1 MPERAILPVWTKSGK
16 PRRDDM
22 RLLKRTVSTLLVG
35 LVLTGVIVTPSVHA
49 QTVQTP
55 TEFFG
60 FEIGTD
66 GELARYP
73 RVLEYLRHL
82 EAQTDRLAYIP
93 RGTTTDGHP
102 YVLVTI
108 SSKENLDRLDRL
120 IEINH
125 RLADPRGLSEEDASA
140 LAREGVP
147 FYFLYATIHS
157 TEVGNGQAIIN
168 IAHRLAT
175 EDSAEINEILL

>member
-1 MPERAILPVWTKSGK
+1 
-16 PRRDDM
+16 M
-22 RLLKRTVSTLLVG
+22 RLLNRAVRTLSV
-35 LVLTGVIVTPSVHA
+35 VLILAGVFGAPSAQA

-73 RVLEYLRHL
+73 RVLEYLQHL
-82 EAQTDRLAYIP
+82 ESQTERLAYIP

-120 IEINH
+120 IQINH
-125 RLADPRGLSEEDASA
+125 PLADPRDLSEEDAGA

-175 EDSAEINEILL
+175 EESSEIDEILDNAVVLLVLSLIHI